1 VLRTNLV
8 GLCGIPPFAK
18 DAKDGAPS
26 VVVKEGELKG
36 APPAC
41 ARIWSHI
48 SEARCGAPRQ

>member
-36 APPAC
+36 APPAK
-41 ARIWSHI
+41 
-48 SEARCGAPRQ
+48 